1 LEFLRAGGTVFG
13 DRLGVTR
20 FNRSLLLSNL
30 PVVIGMKT
38 VRHSAEFMTEVLREV
53 TERGDG
59 IVHVGKRLGMADI
72 IIYFWGRPARN

>member
-1 LEFLRAGGTVFG
+1 VPAVPFLVIVWAS
-13 DRLGVTR
+13 LGLIDLCYCR
-20 FNRSLLLSNL
+20 NL

-38 VRHSAEFMTEVLREV
+38 VRYSAEFMTEVLREV

-59 IVHVGKRLGMADI
+59 VVHVGKRLGMADI